1 MLRKIY
7 IAVDCVD
14 DAQKER
20 IQKIAEEISGMRIF
34 DGNMIEGVYPQL
46 NAKKVE
52 IYNIVKLL
60 KEEGVRGLKSMK
72 FLSLL
77 SNMLR

>member
-20 IQKIAEEISGMRIF
+20 IQKIAEDISSMRLF
-34 DGNMIEGVYPQL
+34 DGNMIESVYPQL
-46 NAKKVE
+46 NAKKIE
-52 IYNIVKLL
+52 IYNIVKLV
-60 KEEGVRGLKSMK
+60 KEEGVKGLKSMK